1 MLPRF
6 TPASLS
12 MKGVVNR
19 IGVFFK
25 AGSQWLATAPR
36 YRGTLLCGLSLLGAI
51 IAIGYNGSKGI
62 FGRSTPTTQTSDVV
76 AARISAMSGGS
87 GASKEANSLP
97 NDRVRDAEFVESSP
111 VQDDA
116 PSGKGSPST
125 RAIASDKSFLV
136 ADTENKKAAIRD
148 EEEVKKPAK
157 KSAQKSQRRA
167 SSDKDRKFNPS
178 REIKRTGEN
187 ITRVLHDIF

>member
-1 MLPRF
+1 
-6 TPASLS
+6 

-19 IGVFFK
+19 IGVLFK
-25 AGSQWLATAPR
+25 AGSQWLASAPR
-36 YRGTLLCGLSLLGAI
+36 YRGTLLCGLSLFGAI

-62 FGRSTPTTQTSDVV
+62 FGRSTPVTQTSDVV

-87 GASKEANSLP
+87 GANKEA

-116 PSGKGSPST
+116 QSGKGSPST

-136 ADTENKKAAIRD
+136 ADTEDKKAAIRD
-148 EEEVKKPAK
+148 KEEVKKPAK
-157 KSAQKSQRRA
+157 KSAHKSPRRA
-167 SSDKDRKFNPS
+167 SSDKDRKFSPS

-187 ITRVLHDIF
+187 ITRVLRDIF